1 VAAAI
6 LLLAGGLAWGAA
18 PPSLTARHWP
28 PGYFYRY
35 AKLPVPEK
43 EKLLARMATALEK
56 LREESGGLVAKGA
69 VIEKPST
76 TIKTYQELTILDESG
91 LIIKARNVPNL
102 YYRYGGPG
110 PLNPN
115 IFMVIKNARV
125 NKTES
130 FIRQGFVVEG
140 DFQAY
145 ADKFVKAIM
154 EGLGNAQRD
163 EAREAK

>member
-1 VAAAI
+1 MAAAI
-6 LLLAGGLAWGAA
+6 LVAGSLAWGAA

-43 EKLLARMATALEK
+43 EKLLAKIEAALEK
-56 LREESGGLVAKGA
+56 LREEGGGLVAKGA
-69 VIEKPST
+69 VLEKPST
-76 TIKTYQELTILDESG
+76 TIKTYPKLTILDESG
-91 LIIKARNVPNL
+91 LIIEARRVPNL

-115 IFMVIKNARV
+115 IFMVIKNVRV
-125 NKTES
+125 NRTES

-145 ADKFVKAIM
+145 ADKFVKALM
-154 EGLGNAQRD
+154 FGVENAPRD
-163 EAREAK
+163 GGQEKN